1 MNCENFDRQLDA
13 WLDAELPAS
22 RAHELEA
29 HAVECATCGPALRTA
44 REIQRQAFALPAEL
58 QPSRDLWPEIAAQ
71 LAPRHGMR
79 VSNSNN
85 WLRAIAATI
94 AVVAIFGGGML
105 ADRVLQES
113 DAGGER
119 MQADNLRQ
127 DRVLPSVAEARRIL
141 PASHV
146 ELIEGSGS
154 GLQQAAE
161 QDLLRNLLVINLA
174 IRRVESAVEQEP
186 SNSNLRELLADLYT
200 RENRILVEAER
211 QRVEQQSSIGTTRTG
226 I

>member
-22 RAHELEA
+22 PARELEA
-29 HAVECATCGPALRTA
+29 HADECAACGSALRTA
-44 REIQRQAFALPAEL
+44 REIQRQAFALPAEQ
-58 QPSRDLWPEIAAQ
+58 QPSRDLWPEIATQ
-71 LAPRHGMR
+71 LAPRHGTPM
-79 VSNSNN
+79 SNSNN
-85 WLRAIAATI
+85 WLRAVAATI

-113 DAGGER
+113 DAGSER
-119 MQADNLRQ
+119 VWADNGKQ
-127 DRVLPSVAEARRIL
+127 DRALPSVAEARRIL

-154 GLQQAAE
+154 GLQQTAE
-161 QDLLRNLLVINLA
+161 QNLLRNLLVVNLA

-186 SNSNLRELLADLYT
+186 SNPNLRELLADLYA